1 MFTKKFNFIFKTQT
15 SSQNS
20 ILSDFIVIIAIALI
34 LFTGVELISN
44 HAAST
49 GSLNINLSIKSLMIY
64 AVFSTARMFA
74 AYLLSFTFT
83 ILYGYFA
90 IRSKIAEMILLPTLD
105 VLQSVPILSFLPVV
119 LLSLSVFIP
128 VRAAAEI
135 ASIVLI
141 FTSQA
146 WNMTFG
152 WYQSLK
158 TIPKDLK
165 EASKIFNINGWLK
178 FKYLDLPFGSISLI
192 WNSIMSW
199 AGGWFF
205 LMASEY
211 FSVGNKNFILP
222 GIGSYLQQAANK
234 KDINAIIAGVITLI
248 VIIVILDQFIWRPL
262 LAWSERFKLQL
273 TTGEF
278 EYTSWFYNILL
289 KSKIALKLKTMFNFL
304 LDKTMPLIIGKLP
317 DYDEVKEE
325 KKQTANP
332 FFYLI
337 GSIIMIVILWYI
349 FKMVKT
355 LSFINIHQWLEIF
368 KDLLYTFLRV
378 ATSLIIALLWTI
390 PVGVSIGSN
399 PKLAKWLQPIIQL
412 AASIPATALFPVI
425 LLILIKAPG
434 SLNTASVF
442 LMLLGT
448 QWYLL
453 FNVIAGATAI
463 PEDLKNIA
471 CALNFSRFQRWKNL
485 FLPALFPYIITG
497 VITAGGGA
505 WNASIV
511 AEYVNFNNKTIKVPG
526 IGAMITYSTAKGNYP
541 LLLASTIV
549 MILAVVLINRL
560 LWRPLYRLAEKLYH
574 LD

>member
-1 MFTKKFNFIFKTQT
+1 M
-15 SSQNS
+15 
-20 ILSDFIVIIAIALI
+20 SDFIVIIAIALI

-49 GSLNINLSIKSLMIY
+49 GRLNINLSIKSLIIY

-74 AYLLSFTFT
+74 AYILSFIFT

-128 VRAAAEI
+128 VRIAAEI

-141 FTSQA
+141 FTSQV

-165 EASKIFNINGWLK
+165 EATKIFNINGWLK

-205 LMASEY
+205 LMAAEY

-234 KDINAIIAGVITLI
+234 KDLNAIIAGVITLI

-289 KSKIALKLKTMFNFL
+289 KSKIALKLLNFL
-304 LDKTMPLIIGKLP
+304 LDKTMPLIIGRLP
-317 DYDEVKEE
+317 DYEEVKKE
-325 KKQTANP
+325 KKRAANP
-332 FFYLI
+332 FLYLI
-337 GSIIMIVILWYI
+337 GSIIIIVILWYV

-355 LSFINIHQWLEIF
+355 LSLINIHQWLEIF

-378 ATSLIIALLWTI
+378 ATALIIALLWTI

-434 SLNTASVF
+434 SLNTASIF
-442 LMLLGT
+442 LMLMGT

-471 CALNFSRFQRWKNL
+471 CSLNLSTFQKWKNL
-485 FLPALFPYIITG
+485 ILPALFPYIITG

-511 AEYVNFNNKTIKVPG
+511 AEYVNFGNKTIKVPG

-560 LWRPLYRLAEKLYH
+560 LWKPLYRLAEKRYH
-574 LD
+574 FD

>member
-49 GSLNINLSIKSLMIY
+49 GRLNINLSIKSLIIY

-74 AYLLSFTFT
+74 AYILSFIFT

-128 VRAAAEI
+128 VRIAAEI

-141 FTSQA
+141 FTSQV

-165 EASKIFNINGWLK
+165 EATKIFNINGWLK

-205 LMASEY
+205 LMAAEY

-234 KDINAIIAGVITLI
+234 KDLNAIIAGVITLI

-289 KSKIALKLKTMFNFL
+289 KSKIALKLLNFL
-304 LDKTMPLIIGKLP
+304 LDKTMPLIIGRLP
-317 DYDEVKEE
+317 DYEEVKKE
-325 KKQTANP
+325 KKRAANP
-332 FFYLI
+332 FLYLI
-337 GSIIMIVILWYI
+337 GSIIIIVILWYV

-355 LSFINIHQWLEIF
+355 LSLINIHQWLEIF

-378 ATSLIIALLWTI
+378 ATALIIALLWTI

-434 SLNTASVF
+434 SLNTASIF
-442 LMLLGT
+442 LMLMGT

-471 CALNFSRFQRWKNL
+471 CSLNLSTFQKWKNL
-485 FLPALFPYIITG
+485 ILPALFPYIITG

-511 AEYVNFNNKTIKVPG
+511 AEYVNFGNKTIKVPG

-560 LWRPLYRLAEKLYH
+560 LWKPLYRLAEKRYH
-574 LD
+574 FD